1 MAARLINNSLTIS
14 MVISLLLHL
23 LVIFSFDLLPRP
35 HTDVPKEKIVS
46 SLDVRLAQLP
56 PKIKQPRP
64 SKKLLTSRAPAQ
76 HKIPQAP
83 IQDKP
88 VSAPQST
95 AQSMEKSPPSADGA
109 TGVVFPNAVATPWPV
124 QNRVSNSIFHASS
137 LQQDAARIA
146 YQQAM
151 EAQARQQSE
160 QQGQHMV
167 VQLQQLLAK
176 LLDAEPDVTGKCAL
190 AGTDGVLANQLV
202 CDSPALHEA
211 LSKDEKTV
219 TEMLVALSGIG
230 KMLNGFSAEMRT
242 DRPEI
247 ILTYKEYIN

>member
-1 MAARLINNSLTIS
+1 MAARLINNSLAMS
-14 MVISLLLHL
+14 MAISLLLHL
-23 LVIFSFDLLPRP
+23 LVIFAFDLLPRS
-35 HTDVPKEKIVS
+35 HALLPKVITVS

-88 VSAPQST
+88 VSVTQPT
-95 AQSMEKSPPSADGA
+95 AQAMEKSPPPADGA
-109 TGVVFPNAVATPWPV
+109 TGLAFPSAISIPWPI
-124 QNRVSNSIFHASS
+124 QNHVNNSIFHARS

-160 QQGQHMV
+160 QQGQHLV
-167 VQLQQLLAK
+167 VQLHQLLAK
-176 LLDAEPDVTGKCAL
+176 LLEAEPDVTGKCAL
-190 AGTDGVLANQLV
+190 AGADGVLANQLV

-219 TEMLVALSGIG
+219 AEMLVALSGTG